1 MSKILS
7 LKELTNEI
15 ANLSISGFDLPKC
28 ATDYEADPQKKRIRI
43 FNLKYSKSIFKV
55 ALTGEV
61 TTNGI
66 AVNTWDGGASTY
78 SIGLRF
84 ADSNDYENFEK
95 VVDFLISNLNDSW
108 DLTNSIKDEI
118 IYLKLKPSNDKK
130 SFGVKSNIK
139 LDPKKPNECA
149 ITQGQGV
156 TVVVELGVYLNMED
170 SKAGLTIKPI
180 SFCFD
185 E

>member
-1 MSKILS
+1 MSKVVSLQELS
-7 LKELTNEI
+7 NSI
-15 ANLSISGFDLPKC
+15 SNLSISGFDLPKC
-28 ATDYEADPQKKRIRI
+28 SSDYDSDPVKKRIRI
-43 FNLKYSKSIFKV
+43 FNLKFSKSIFKV
-55 ALTGEV
+55 TLSGEV

-66 AVNTWDGGASTY
+66 AVNSWDGGASTY

-84 ADSNDYENFEK
+84 TDSNDYQNFEK
-95 VVDFLISNLNDSW
+95 IIDFLISNLNDSW
-108 DLTNSIKDEI
+108 DLTNVIKDEI

-130 SFGVKSNIK
+130 TFGVKSNVK

-156 TVVVELGVYLNMED
+156 TVVAELGVYLNMED
-170 SKAGLTIKPI
+170 SKAGVTIKPI
-180 SFCFD
+180 SFTFD